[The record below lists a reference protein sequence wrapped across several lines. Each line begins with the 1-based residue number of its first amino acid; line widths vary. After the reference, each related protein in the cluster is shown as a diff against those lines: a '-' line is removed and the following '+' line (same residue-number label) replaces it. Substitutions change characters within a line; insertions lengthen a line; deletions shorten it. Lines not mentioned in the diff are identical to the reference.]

1 MNVAKKEI
9 TKILSR
15 CRSEVRTIGSWGLY
29 STSLVALME
38 PKSCICSGAFT
49 VM

>member
-9 TKILSR
+9 TKILS
-15 CRSEVRTIGSWGLY
+15 RSEVRTIGSWGLY